1 MIAAWMLEASIVG
14 LLFAVGA
21 AAAQRVLTL
30 YRPAPLRWLWAGAL
44 AATMVVSAAWLV
56 PARAPALPAGVAAA
70 PVATAGAASPL
81 RVPVFRLPPV
91 PLALERALVAAWAVI
106 SLSLAAMLLF
116 AMARLRRE
124 RRGWNDGIVGGAP
137 VWLSDSLGPAAV
149 GVWRPRVV
157 LPPWVLALDDAA
169 QRAIVAHEAEHQRMH
184 DPALLAGGLVAV
196 VLMPWNA
203 GVWLAWRGLRNAV
216 EFDCDERVLR
226 RGVERAAYAR
236 ILLGAWEHTRVRWLP
251 SAALTR
257 PSGLGS
263 RVEHLMRPEPRRRGM
278 KALIGTMAAALL
290 VIAACETPAPQRVLG
305 TSAPQPSK
313 SVAQA
318 TVVRDPLIIIDGVK
332 QDSTTGHV
340 VTPANGASRYVRV
353 PDAGAP
359 GTLAAL
365 AKISAADI
373 ASVDV
378 LKGDAATAKYGADG
392 VNGVIIITTKKG
404 AASKGGSDK

>member
-21 AAAQRVLTL
+21 AAAQRVFAL
-30 YRPAPLRWLWAGAL
+30 YRGAPLRWLWAGAL
-44 AATMVVSAAWLV
+44 AATMVVSAVWLV
-56 PARAPALPAGVAAA
+56 PVRARAIPAGVAAA
-70 PVATAGAASPL
+70 SVAATGAASPF
-81 RVPVFRLPPV
+81 RVPAFRLPPV
-91 PLALERALVAAWAVI
+91 PLAFERGLVAAWAVI

-124 RRGWNDGIVGGAP
+124 RRGWNDGVVGGAP
-137 VWLSDSLGPAAV
+137 VSLSDSLGPAAV
-149 GVWRPRVV
+149 GIWRPRVV
-157 LPPWVLALDDAA
+157 LPPWVLGLDDAA

-184 DPALLAGGLVAV
+184 DPALLVGGLLAV

-226 RGVERAAYAR
+226 RGVERADYAR
-236 ILLGAWEHTRVRWLP
+236 ILLSAWGHTRMSWLP

-278 KALIGTMAAALL
+278 RALIGTMAAALL
-290 VIAACETPAPQRVLG
+290 VVAACETPAPQRVLG
-305 TSAPQPSK
+305 TSEPQPSK

-318 TVVRDPLIIIDGVK
+318 TVVRDPLIIIDGVR
-332 QDSTTGHV
+332 QDSTAGHI
-340 VTPANGASRYVRV
+340 VTPANGATPFVRV
-353 PDAGAP
+353 TDAGP
-359 GTLAAL
+359 SGTLAAL
-365 AKISAADI
+365 AKIPAADI

-378 LKGDAATAKYGADG
+378 LKGFAATAKYGAAG
-392 VNGVIIITTKKG
+392 ANGVIIITTKKG
-404 AASKGGSDK
+404 AASKGGSN